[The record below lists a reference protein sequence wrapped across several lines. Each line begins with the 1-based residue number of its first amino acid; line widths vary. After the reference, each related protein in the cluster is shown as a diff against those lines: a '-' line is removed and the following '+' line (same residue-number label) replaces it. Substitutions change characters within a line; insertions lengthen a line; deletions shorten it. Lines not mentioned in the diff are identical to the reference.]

1 VTIPL
6 LLEVDGAGKILWMS
20 QRARDLLGDPAYLT
34 ELVITRR
41 ADALRGAR
49 FRVFSWHFWRVWE
62 WDGSVVVG
70 ARAPQWPDRSIG
82 EFHRLEANLVRRYF
96 KLVDGERRL
105 SERARRHRGSSGGRK
120 AIRQIELE
128 RQRLGRELHTGVGQS
143 LAAIRMQL
151 DVINGEMPL
160 PPPKIRQALASIG
173 GLSASALEQVR
184 GVSKRLHPPEWQR
197 LTLEEAL
204 RQLWDL
210 SGVGER
216 FSGGLEIE
224 PLPQQPVPEI
234 KALLYRAMQESLSN
248 LVRHSKATE
257 VRASLRA
264 AGDRAVLTVEDNGVG
279 FDVARLRAEPAS
291 VKAGIGLRSIRDQ
304 VAEAGGNF
312 DMESSP
318 VGTKLVVSVQM
329 TPQE

>member
-1 VTIPL
+1 
-6 LLEVDGAGKILWMS
+6 
-20 QRARDLLGDPAYLT
+20 
-34 ELVITRR
+34 
-41 ADALRGAR
+41 
-49 FRVFSWHFWRVWE
+49 
-62 WDGSVVVG
+62 
-70 ARAPQWPDRSIG
+70 
-82 EFHRLEANLVRRYF
+82 
-96 KLVDGERRL
+96 
-105 SERARRHRGSSGGRK
+105 
-120 AIRQIELE
+120 
-128 RQRLGRELHTGVGQS
+128 
-143 LAAIRMQL
+143 
-151 DVINGEMPL
+151 
-160 PPPKIRQALASIG
+160 
-173 GLSASALEQVR
+173 
-184 GVSKRLHPPEWQR
+184 
-197 LTLEEAL
+197 
-204 RQLWDL
+204 L